1 MFLWPYSVPSFS
13 LRCAASK
20 RFLVTLLH
28 VSQCSQSSVEDCK
41 DISSALL
48 LHECV
53 CLGWGGAGRVACLLI
68 YYTLFYFNYF
78 NANHAARLESSLSG
92 GE

>member
-1 MFLWPYSVPSFS
+1 MAVLCAFLLVEVRSFQASPRYSAARQPMFTELQGGLQRHFK
-13 LRCAASK
+13 CT
-20 RFLVTLLH
+20 VT
-28 VSQCSQSSVEDCK
+28 
-41 DISSALL
+41 A
-48 LHECV
+48 CV
-53 CLGWGGAGRVACLLI
+53 CVCVGAVACLLI

>member
-1 MFLWPYSVPSFS
+1 MAVLCAFLLVEVRSFQASPRYSAARQPMF
-13 LRCAASK
+13 
-20 RFLVTLLH
+20 TELH
-28 VSQCSQSSVEDCK
+28 GG
-41 DISSALL
+41 ALL

-53 CLGWGGAGRVACLLI
+53 CVCGGVACLLI